1 MYRRIAYLRD
11 VAGWIQTETDTGIER
26 RIYPLIEQPQLI
38 SHRNSRACVAANVG
52 VGVPLPSVQDAAEVV
67 KQRRTQENG
76 TKVNGGEEIGRSS
89 VFRSSEEAERTQ
101 PGTKPNDG
109 RAGNTLPFRY
119 RKTGGGARVKQASG
133 AALPKCQEIGVAVS
147 ARSALVAGPN
157 SSVSTEASRI
167 KEQALLPFEGKKEP
181 SMSGAVSGVL
191 SGVVSGVLPVID
203 AYTQDTTTTQI
214 ASGVVAELVKIGVT
228 LGVAVQLLNEAGEA
242 ELQKQ
247 VQALPFR
254 KVQDKAA
261 ALVQSIRQ
269 RWEVPAAYQK
279 QQQQQQAA
287 SQRAFKAVAAAQ
299 VASYQENLRAER
311 LARLS
316 GLPVGIYDA
325 LQQQAVALWKQE
337 QPAAARIMAGKVA
350 AGPIVQ
356 AYMLRL
362 LEVQGVNHA

>member
-1 MYRRIAYLRD
+1 
-11 VAGWIQTETDTGIER
+11 
-26 RIYPLIEQPQLI
+26 
-38 SHRNSRACVAANVG
+38 
-52 VGVPLPSVQDAAEVV
+52 
-67 KQRRTQENG
+67 
-76 TKVNGGEEIGRSS
+76 
-89 VFRSSEEAERTQ
+89 
-101 PGTKPNDG
+101 
-109 RAGNTLPFRY
+109 
-119 RKTGGGARVKQASG
+119 
-133 AALPKCQEIGVAVS
+133 
-147 ARSALVAGPN
+147 
-157 SSVSTEASRI
+157 
-167 KEQALLPFEGKKEP
+167 
-181 SMSGAVSGVL
+181 
-191 SGVVSGVLPVID
+191 VSGVLPVID